1 MANFEVTI
9 SIPSTIRMTVGKDG
23 RLENIVNI
31 DKMPIETIQFAVVN
45 GFLSA
50 LSDVSRPKDENGKAL
65 DDAAWQAA
73 RDKRALPWKQG
84 LWAAKAGQRGEQFV
98 THMRNA
104 FVAEQVAKGKTVKEI
119 DALIS
124 ARVKALFGKD
134 EKATFDRFLDATAT
148 LIAKE
153 ANVDYQDA
161 RAKLETKYETLARE
175 ALAAAEKVVDAI
187 DISDIDL
194 TDFAV

>member
-9 SIPSTIRMTVGKDG
+9 SIPAYIHVPVGKDG
-23 RLENIVNI
+23 KLENVVQL
-31 DKMPIETIQFAVVN
+31 DKLPVEALQFAVVN
-45 GFLSA
+45 GFMSA
-50 LSDVSRPKDENGKAL
+50 LSDVSRPKDDNGKPM

-73 RDKRALPWKQG
+73 RDKRTLPWKQG

-104 FVAEQVAKGKTVKEI
+104 FVAEQVSKGKTVKEV

-124 ARVKALFGKD
+124 ARVKALFGDK

-153 ANVDYQDA
+153 AKVDYNDA

-194 TDFAV
+194 SDFAA

>member
-1 MANFEVTI
+1 MANFTVSL
-9 SIPSTIRMTVGKDG
+9 SIPTSIRMPVGKDG
-23 RLENIVNI
+23 KLENIVQL
-31 DKMPIETIQFAVVN
+31 DRLPIEALQFGLIN

-50 LSDVSRPKDENGKAL
+50 LSDVSRPKDDNGKAM

-73 RDKRALPWKQG
+73 RDKRASAWYRG
-84 LWAAKAGQRGEQFV
+84 DWAAKAGQRGEQFV

-104 FVAEQVAKGKTVKEI
+104 FIAEQVAKGKTVKET
-119 DALIS
+119 DALI
-124 ARVKALFGKD
+124 AGRVKAVFGDK
-134 EKATFDRFLDATAT
+134 EKASFDRFLDATAT

-153 ANVDYQDA
+153 AKVDYDST
-161 RAKLETKYETLARE
+161 RAKLEAKYEALARE

-194 TDFAV
+194 ADFMA

>member
-1 MANFEVTI
+1 MANFTVTL
-9 SIPSTIRMTVGKDG
+9 SIPTSIRMPVGKDG
-23 RLENIVNI
+23 KLENIVQL
-31 DKMPIETIQFAVVN
+31 DKLPVAALQFAVVN

-50 LSDVSRPKDENGKAL
+50 LSDVSRPKDDDGKPMN
-65 DDAAWQAA
+65 DAAWQAA
-73 RDKRALPWKQG
+73 RDKRASAWMQG

-119 DALIS
+119 DALIV
-124 ARVKALFGKD
+124 ARVRALFGDK
-134 EKATFDRFLDATAT
+134 EKATFDRFLDATST

-153 ANVDYQDA
+153 AKVDYDDV
-161 RAKLETKYETLARE
+161 RAKLETKYEALARE

-194 TDFAV
+194 SDFAA

>member
-1 MANFEVTI
+1 MANFNVTL
-9 SIPSTIRMTVGKDG
+9 SIPASIRMPVGKDG
-23 RLENIVNI
+23 KLENVVQL
-31 DKMPIETIQFAVVN
+31 DKLPVAALQFAVVN

-50 LSDVSRPKDENGKAL
+50 LSDVSRPKDDNGKAM
-65 DDAAWQAA
+65 DDDAWQAA
-73 RDKRALPWKQG
+73 RDKRASAWFQG
-84 LWAAKAGQRGEQFV
+84 LWASKAGQRGEQFV

-104 FVAEQVAKGKTVKEI
+104 FVAEQVAKGRTVKEI

-124 ARVKALFGKD
+124 ARVKALFGDK

-153 ANVDYQDA
+153 AKAEYDEV
-161 RAKLETKYETLARE
+161 RAKLEGKYEALARE

-194 TDFAV
+194 ADFAA